1 MVRSFSM
8 RYLTCGL
15 AFFLLLSYAAIS
27 SADIYFYKVNKRG
40 QQSTLSFVRNAD
52 EPGCHNLFT
61 TSDLHRVAQSGFEYC
76 EIFEEK
82 DCQGEPLAAQWMAKR
97 IKSEEKKVPAT
108 KLTKGTR
115 WVFNPE
121 GNIDARSWRC
131 VETTTD

>member
-1 MVRSFSM
+1 MVQVFSM
-8 RYLTCGL
+8 RYSAYCL
-15 AFFLLLSYAAIS
+15 AVFLLLPFAMIS
-27 SADIYFYKVNKRG
+27 SADIYFYKVNSKG

-76 EIFEEK
+76 EVFEEK

-97 IKSEEKKVPAT
+97 IKSEEKKVPTT

-131 VETTTD
+131 VEATGD